1 MVAAILGRKI
11 GMTRVFDEQGVSVPV
26 TVIQAG
32 PCRVRQVRRS
42 EGKDGYD
49 AVQLGFE
56 AIKPRRSTRP
66 MIGHAGKAGSEPV
79 RFVREI
85 RLSEPTDT
93 ELGAE
98 LTVALFTQQEVKYV
112 DIVGTSKGRGFAGV
126 MRRHNFGGQPASHGT
141 ERKHRSAGS
150 IGGHA
155 PGALGRGIK
164 KGKRMPGHMGHQRC
178 TVRNQALVGVDAERH
193 VLLVR
198 GSVPGPNGSYVMV
211 RASKTKH

>member
-1 MVAAILGRKI
+1 MVAAILGKKI

-32 PCRVRQVRRS
+32 PCRVLQVRSS

-56 AIKPRRSTRP
+56 EIKPRRSTKP

-93 ELGAE
+93 ECGAE

-126 MRRHNFGGQPASHGT
+126 MRRHNFGGQPDSHGT

-178 TVRNQALVGVDAERH
+178 TARNQALVGVDAERH

>member
-1 MVAAILGRKI
+1 MVAAILGKKI
-11 GMTRVFDEQGVSVPV
+11 GMTRVFDEQGASVAV

-32 PCRVRQVRRS
+32 PCRVLQVRRS

-56 AIKPRRSTRP
+56 EIDPRRSTKP
-66 MIGHAGKAGSEPV
+66 MIGHAGKAGWEPV

-85 RLSEPTDT
+85 RLAVPTDT
-93 ELGAE
+93 EPGAE
-98 LTVALFTQQEVKYV
+98 VTVELFKQHGVKYV
-112 DIVGTSKGRGFAGV
+112 DIVATSKGRGFAGV

-141 ERKHRSAGS
+141 ERKHRSGGS

-155 PGALGRGIK
+155 PGAQGRGIK
-164 KGKRMPGHMGHQRC
+164 KGKRMAGQMGHRRC
-178 TVRNQALVGVDAERH
+178 TVRNQILVSVDAEQH

-198 GSVPGPNGSYVMV
+198 GGVPGPNGGYVMV
-211 RASKTKH
+211 RASKTRS

>member
-11 GMTRVFDEQGVSVPV
+11 GMTRVFDEQGASVPV

-32 PCRVRQVRRS
+32 PCRVLQVRRS

-56 AIKPRRSTRP
+56 EINPRRSTKP

-79 RFVREI
+79 RFIREI
-85 RLSEPTDT
+85 RLASPTDT
-93 ELGAE
+93 EPGAE
-98 LTVALFTQQEVKYV
+98 VTVELFKQHDVKYV
-112 DIVGTSKGRGFAGV
+112 DIVATSKGRGFAGV
-126 MRRHNFGGQPASHGT
+126 MRRHNFGGQPDSHGT
-141 ERKHRSAGS
+141 ERKHRSPGS

-155 PGALGRGIK
+155 AGATGRGIK
-164 KGKRMPGHMGHQRC
+164 KGKRMAGQMGHRRC
-178 TVRNQALVGVDAERH
+178 TVRNQILVGVDAEQH

-198 GSVPGPNGSYVMV
+198 GGVPGPNGGYVMV
-211 RASKTKH
+211 RSSKTRS